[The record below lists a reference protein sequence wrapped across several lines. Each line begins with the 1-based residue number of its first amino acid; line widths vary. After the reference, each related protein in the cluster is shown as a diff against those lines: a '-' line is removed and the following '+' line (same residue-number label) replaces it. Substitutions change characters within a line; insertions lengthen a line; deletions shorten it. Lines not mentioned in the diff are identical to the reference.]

1 MTYQDGTRI
10 ANKECYNCKVIE
22 SQKIIEDEFT
32 KSNKMIIKDTK
43 KGPGE
48 MIQRPIYQVI
58 KNKLLNQMIGQIKVL
73 HKCHENQ
80 IQQCVYLEDL
90 EKHIENKCQG
100 FEVECFACQEIIKTF
115 NGIKKHIK
123 YTCKKLKINCF
134 YCSKWYARDQFK
146 IESQHQCMV
155 ALN

>member
-1 MTYQDGTRI
+1 MVCKQIPLKPKECYNCNKIICFLCELKCTYQDGTRI

-22 SQKIIEDEFT
+22 CQKIIEDEFT

-73 HKCHENQ
+73 HKCNENQ

-100 FEVECFACQEIIKTF
+100 FEVECFAC
-115 NGIKKHIK
+115 
-123 YTCKKLKINCF
+123 
-134 YCSKWYARDQFK
+134 
-146 IESQHQCMV
+146 
-155 ALN
+155 